1 MHGVPSRIHGQFA
14 KAMQKRTFSFIPAWS
29 FKALQTLHE
38 PSSRDPSPVPRHSRL
53 AMLLHHDGHAALC
66 APPLLLR
73 HQVRSDTHYDQIMSR
88 FKKTLDGQLRMR
100 LEIKAAVQTISKPG
114 VPREKVL
121 RAINVSHT

>member
-1 MHGVPSRIHGQFA
+1 VHGVQSRIHSQFA
-14 KAMQKRTFSFIPAWS
+14 KAMQKETFSFIPAWS
-29 FKALQTLHE
+29 FKSLQTLRE
-38 PSSRDPSPVPRHSRL
+38 SSSHAPSPVLRHSRV

-73 HQVRSDTHYDQIMSR
+73 HQVRSDTHYDLIMSR
-88 FKKTLDGQLRMR
+88 FKKTLDGQLRTR